1 MTSSTPRKNYKRQ
14 LLHGLFGHIE
24 KEQLQFVPPY
34 LFFFKGFQVS
44 SKGILFLCLQKR
56 KKRIEEDEEHFKGV
70 WITAGTK
77 NQHVKISCTK
87 TNACCSDHLLIILQ
101 WIQKLLQLQI
111 KLKRYSRQLL
121 YTIITPINATSAFYS
136 LLPKKLKI
144 KTQTITQKMCIF
156 YCVIR
161 TQRLTCTFY

>member
-1 MTSSTPRKNYKRQ
+1 MGC
-14 LLHGLFGHIE
+14 LVIFE
-24 KEQLQFVPPY
+24 KEQPYFVPPC
-34 LFFFKGFQVS
+34 LFFSKVFKFQVRVFF
-44 SKGILFLCLQKR
+44 FLCLQKR

-101 WIQKLLQLQI
+101 WIQKLLQI
-111 KLKRYSRQLL
+111 KLERYSRQLL

-136 LLPKKLKI
+136 LLPKKLKV
-144 KTQTITQKMCIF
+144 KSQTNAHKMCTF
-156 YCVIR
+156 FCVIR
-161 TQRLTCTFY
+161 RQRLTCTFY

>member
-1 MTSSTPRKNYKRQ
+1 MGCLVILKKSSSSLCHHACFFSKVFKFQVR
-14 LLHGLFGHIE
+14 
-24 KEQLQFVPPY
+24 V
-34 LFFFKGFQVS
+34 FFFSVCKKERKELRKMRSISKGF
-44 SKGILFLCLQKR
+44 GLQL
-56 KKRIEEDEEHFKGV
+56 GQ
-70 WITAGTK
+70 K